1 MKKIVYFL
9 LFALCLPIGLMAQS
23 VDDDLYFIPSKDK
36 QEKKETPV
44 KKETK
49 KQVTNIY
56 TSPGTTVVVQ
66 DRKGRT
72 RDVDEYNRRYDARDN
87 EFVMDN
93 DTLYIKEKSNPDLDG
108 EWVTGE
114 FNGTEDD
121 YEYAERIIR
130 FRNPRFAI
138 SISSPLYWDVVYG
151 PNSWGTM
158 AGDGIVLTTLG
169 DILRVI
175 GAAGMAATGVAGMAV
190 AIGDIITTGT
200 VVLAGAGAEVEAV
213 IGQVLPIQTVV
224 LPDKA
229 VTGILP
235 LFVVMVRV
243 PFVPVVLLF
252 GEALQFVQKVVLFV
266 LLVLLIA
273 GELLPGV

>member
-1 MKKIVYFL
+1 MYIPTVCML
-9 LFALCLPIGLMAQS
+9 MRSRHSVIHSGGIGVMALTAG
-23 VDDDLYFIPSKDK
+23 D
-36 QEKKETPV
+36 
-44 KKETK
+44 
-49 KQVTNIY
+49 
-56 TSPGTTVVVQ
+56 
-66 DRKGRT
+66 
-72 RDVDEYNRRYDARDN
+72 
-87 EFVMDN
+87 
-93 DTLYIKEKSNPDLDG
+93 
-108 EWVTGE
+108 
-114 FNGTEDD
+114 
-121 YEYAERIIR
+121 
-130 FRNPRFAI
+130 
-138 SISSPLYWDVVYG
+138 
-151 PNSWGTM
+151 GTM

-175 GAAGMAATGVAGMAV
+175 GVAGMAAD
-190 AIGDIITTGT
+190 IGDIITTGT

>member
-1 MKKIVYFL
+1 MYIPTVCML
-9 LFALCLPIGLMAQS
+9 MRSRHSVIHSGGIGVMALTAG
-23 VDDDLYFIPSKDK
+23 D
-36 QEKKETPV
+36 
-44 KKETK
+44 
-49 KQVTNIY
+49 
-56 TSPGTTVVVQ
+56 
-66 DRKGRT
+66 
-72 RDVDEYNRRYDARDN
+72 
-87 EFVMDN
+87 
-93 DTLYIKEKSNPDLDG
+93 
-108 EWVTGE
+108 
-114 FNGTEDD
+114 
-121 YEYAERIIR
+121 
-130 FRNPRFAI
+130 
-138 SISSPLYWDVVYG
+138 
-151 PNSWGTM
+151 GTM
-158 AGDGIVLTTLG
+158 AGDGIVLITLG

-175 GAAGMAATGVAGMAV
+175 GAAGMAATGVAGMAAV
-190 AIGDIITTGT
+190 AIGDIITTGA

-224 LPDKA
+224 LLDKA

>member
-1 MKKIVYFL
+1 MYIPTVCML
-9 LFALCLPIGLMAQS
+9 MRSRHSVIHSGGIGVMALTAG
-23 VDDDLYFIPSKDK
+23 D
-36 QEKKETPV
+36 
-44 KKETK
+44 
-49 KQVTNIY
+49 
-56 TSPGTTVVVQ
+56 
-66 DRKGRT
+66 
-72 RDVDEYNRRYDARDN
+72 
-87 EFVMDN
+87 
-93 DTLYIKEKSNPDLDG
+93 
-108 EWVTGE
+108 
-114 FNGTEDD
+114 
-121 YEYAERIIR
+121 
-130 FRNPRFAI
+130 
-138 SISSPLYWDVVYG
+138 
-151 PNSWGTM
+151 GTM

-175 GAAGMAATGVAGMAV
+175 GVAGMAAV
-190 AIGDIITTGT
+190 IGDITTTGT

-224 LPDKA
+224 LLDKA

>member
-1 MKKIVYFL
+1 MYIPTVCML
-9 LFALCLPIGLMAQS
+9 MRSRHSVIHSGGIGVMALTAG
-23 VDDDLYFIPSKDK
+23 D
-36 QEKKETPV
+36 
-44 KKETK
+44 
-49 KQVTNIY
+49 
-56 TSPGTTVVVQ
+56 
-66 DRKGRT
+66 
-72 RDVDEYNRRYDARDN
+72 
-87 EFVMDN
+87 
-93 DTLYIKEKSNPDLDG
+93 
-108 EWVTGE
+108 
-114 FNGTEDD
+114 
-121 YEYAERIIR
+121 
-130 FRNPRFAI
+130 
-138 SISSPLYWDVVYG
+138 
-151 PNSWGTM
+151 GTM

-175 GAAGMAATGVAGMAV
+175 GAAGMAATGVAGMAAV

-213 IGQVLPIQTVV
+213 VGQVLPIQTVV

-229 VTGILP
+229 VTGILL

>member
-1 MKKIVYFL
+1 MVCMLMHSRHSVIHSGGIGVM
-9 LFALCLPIGLMAQS
+9 ALTAG
-23 VDDDLYFIPSKDK
+23 D
-36 QEKKETPV
+36 
-44 KKETK
+44 
-49 KQVTNIY
+49 
-56 TSPGTTVVVQ
+56 
-66 DRKGRT
+66 
-72 RDVDEYNRRYDARDN
+72 
-87 EFVMDN
+87 
-93 DTLYIKEKSNPDLDG
+93 
-108 EWVTGE
+108 
-114 FNGTEDD
+114 
-121 YEYAERIIR
+121 
-130 FRNPRFAI
+130 
-138 SISSPLYWDVVYG
+138 
-151 PNSWGTM
+151 GTM
-158 AGDGIVLTTLG
+158 AGDGIVLITLG

-175 GAAGMAATGVAGMAV
+175 GAAGMAATGVAGMAAV

-200 VVLAGAGAEVEAV
+200 VVLAGDGAEVEAV

-224 LPDKA
+224 LLDKA